1 MRVEN
6 LFPVSKA
13 FILGM
18 WMHRPFCFK
27 LHEIIPKLSTLVP
40 FTEGRLAEHHMLVSA
55 LPYNNTEEV
64 GRTPS

>member
-18 WMHRPFCFK
+18 WMHRPFCLK
-27 LHEIIPKLSTLVP
+27 LHKIIPKLCTLVP

-55 LPYNNTEEV
+55 LPYNTEEV